1 MAFLGQNLGHCP
13 RALVMVLGRIFWLG
27 YFIGACSSMP
37 CNSIAYLYSLVV
49 TRLTVSL
56 DREMRGVVFPSFFD
70 FGSKFCVTNLQYCN
84 FFFTYLIKL
93 DLPHSLITKSVK
105 VITKN
110 MHKTLCV
117 AQNVVPLIRGR
128 QYNTERRNKCYDVPP
143 YRASW
148 RRLLIDKNF
157 F

>member
-1 MAFLGQNLGHCP
+1 MALIFQFSDFYPLKWPSQAKTQVIVPGPQLWSQG
-13 RALVMVLGRIFWLG
+13 GFFWLE

-56 DREMRGVVFPSFFD
+56 DRGMRGVVFPSFFD

-117 AQNVVPLIRGR
+117 AQNIGSLIRGR
-128 QYNTERRNKCYDVPP
+128 QYYTNFIPNKKVTIY
-143 YRASW
+143 
-148 RRLLIDKNF
+148 I
-157 F
+157 